1 MKYPNR
7 DVKYPVR
14 YVILEFRA
22 EVLDQRK
29 NLGNI
34 SLSSVQLL
42 SHVQFF
48 VTLWTVAHQAPPS
61 MGFSRQEYW
70 GELPFPSPGEEIFQ
84 SKLWEPAPN
93 AGSITFLNSGF
104 AEEFTLESGV
114 G

>member
-1 MKYPNR
+1 MNNCPATE
-7 DVKYPVR
+7 
-14 YVILEFRA
+14 LA
-22 EVLDQRK
+22 ESESESKVA
-29 NLGNI
+29 
-34 SLSSVQLL
+34 QLRL
-42 SHVQFF
+42 
-48 VTLWTVAHQAPPS
+48 TLCDPRIVAWQAPPS